1 MKKTLLLLV
10 LLSFSSLF
18 AAEFV
23 VTEFEEQAMSIELQR
38 NPVKDVN
45 GEYAALVKI
54 STDLLPFT
62 FETNIGVVK
71 TEKKVGEFWAYVPKG
86 TSQLIFS
93 KNGFTRYRFSVPIT
107 IKGNSVYSLIMSSKG
122 YGVDQAD
129 ENLIDITFKF
139 QEEGVYIS
147 KDSSS
152 PIESKNKLVE
162 YRLPIGNYNF
172 KFFKGSRSFEKL
184 IDVKEDALFDIILGN
199 KMIDTEIKLPGII
212 KVVSSPENAEIF
224 IDNQKFGNT
233 PFQFSISSGKHVL
246 KLMKNLYYSH
256 TTNIEIEE
264 GRVLEIPEIE
274 LLPNFGSISIT
285 TIPDSCTVILDN
297 KVIGI
302 SPIKDYRVI
311 SGQHNI
317 VVKKHDFLDK
327 TESLLIA
334 DSDTHQLDLS
344 LQYAFGK
351 LQINSHP
358 EDGATI
364 FVDDNEIG
372 KTPYFDAKIKV
383 GKYLIRAEKENWIGS
398 EAEVEI
404 KSDETTIKEM
414 ILNQN
419 FAELSVKATNSEIY
433 IDNEYSGKDTLYKRL
448 PAGKHNLEARIG
460 EYLRDYQEIFCIT
473 GEKKSVILQPEPQY
487 ASLSV
492 ISNPTQ
498 TEGAEVFIN
507 GKLSGNTPLITKVF
521 MGKSEILLKHPIYNS
536 RSIQIDLERGEQKTL
551 TLDLELYRGSS
562 LNKANNW
569 NRSKWI
575 SLASAV
581 LCSGAGVYSNMQGD
595 NYLEDYDNATSTS
608 SAISNWDDMENWYS
622 RRDICYGVSI
632 APAAWFIYSWVKEAG
647 YNKQVI
653 K

>member
-1 MKKTLLLLV
+1 VELRTAYSLQPEIIKNSYEVLMKKTLLILV
-10 LLSFSSLF
+10 LLSFTWLF

-23 VTEFEEQAMSIELQR
+23 VTKFEEQAMSIELQR

-71 TEKKVGEFWAYVPKG
+71 TEKKVGEFWAYIPKG

-93 KNGFTRYRFSVPIT
+93 KNGFTRYRFSIPIT

-147 KDSSS
+147 KDNSS

-172 KFFKGSRSFEKL
+172 AFFKGSRSFEKL
-184 IDVKEDALFDIILGN
+184 IDVKEDELFEIILSN
-199 KMIDTEIKLPGII
+199 EMIDTEIKLPGII

-233 PFQFSISSGKHVL
+233 PFQFSISSGNHVL
-246 KLMKNLYYSH
+246 KLMKNLYYSY

-264 GRVLEIPEIE
+264 GKVLEIPEIE
-274 LLPNFGSISIT
+274 LLPNFGSISVT

-311 SGQHNI
+311 SGQHNF

-327 TESLLIA
+327 TESILIA

-364 FVDDNEIG
+364 FADDNEIG

-383 GKYLIRAEKENWIGS
+383 GKYLIRAER
-398 EAEVEI
+398 
-404 KSDETTIKEM
+404 
-414 ILNQN
+414 
-419 FAELSVKATNSEIY
+419 EL
-433 IDNEYSGKDTLYKRL
+433 
-448 PAGKHNLEARIG
+448 
-460 EYLRDYQEIFCIT
+460 
-473 GEKKSVILQPEPQY
+473 
-487 ASLSV
+487 
-492 ISNPTQ
+492 
-498 TEGAEVFIN
+498 
-507 GKLSGNTPLITKVF
+507 LSGWLRRRTKD
-521 MGKSEILLKHPIYNS
+521 
-536 RSIQIDLERGEQKTL
+536 Q
-551 TLDLELYRGSS
+551 
-562 LNKANNW
+562 
-569 NRSKWI
+569 
-575 SLASAV
+575 
-581 LCSGAGVYSNMQGD
+581 
-595 NYLEDYDNATSTS
+595 
-608 SAISNWDDMENWYS
+608 
-622 RRDICYGVSI
+622 
-632 APAAWFIYSWVKEAG
+632 
-647 YNKQVI
+647 
-653 K
+653 